1 MKSTLLPA
9 DTFMVINKTIFNDQD
24 RKLLMRLYQPIIG
37 GDAINLYFNLW
48 SHLDNLEFVS
58 NDYTHHYLFNLL
70 QLSIDAFVSAR
81 MKLEAIGLIKTY
93 VKEDSINNYIYE
105 LYSPLSPSEF
115 LGNPLLNTLLLSN
128 VGKKEFDAITNMFK
142 IPTVNL
148 KEHKDITSSF
158 SDVFFISS
166 EANDFSTVDL
176 KNRQTSGLSFDIGFD
191 LEECIA
197 SIPSE
202 MLNIR
207 SVNKTVRELI
217 VTLAFVYNYN
227 LEQMT
232 NIIRDSIS
240 EKHTIDREA
249 LRVNARNYYTFNN
262 RGKLP
267 NIVFKCQPEYLRKPI
282 GDTSKMAQTIYM
294 FETISPYE
302 FLSSKIGTKPSKSD
316 LAILEHLAVDLALP
330 PGVINVLLDFVLKT
344 TNNKLAI
351 NYVDTIASQWKRSKI
366 QTVEDAINFAK
377 NEYSHRKKKSVS
389 VTKEPDW
396 FEKEVVSSNATT
408 EEKQSIDDLLKE
420 FR

>member
-9 DTFMVINKTIFNDQD
+9 DTFIVINKTIFNDQD

-37 GDAINLYFNLW
+37 GDATNLYFNLW

-70 QLSIDAFVSAR
+70 QMSIDSFVSAR
-81 MKLEAIGLIKTY
+81 MKLEAVGLIKTY

-128 VGKKEFDAITNMFK
+128 VGKKEFDSIIDMFK
-142 IPTVNL
+142 VPSVNL
-148 KEHKDITSSF
+148 KEHKDITCSF

-176 KNRQTSGLSFDIGFD
+176 KNRNINGLCFDIGFD
-191 LEECIA
+191 VEECIA
-197 SIPSE
+197 SIPNE

-240 EKHTIDREA
+240 EKRTIDREA

-267 NIVFKCQPEYLRKPI
+267 NIVFKCQPEYLRKPV

-316 LAILEHLAVDLALP
+316 LAILEHLAVDLTLP

-344 TNNKLAI
+344 TNNKLTI
-351 NYVDTIASQWKRSKI
+351 NYIDTVASQWKRSKI

-377 NEYSHRKKKSVS
+377 EEYGHRKKKSSSVS
-389 VTKEPDW
+389 KEPDW
-396 FEKEVVSSNATT
+396 FEKEVIVNNANA

>member
-148 KEHKDITSSF
+148 KEHTDITSSF

-240 EKHTIDREA
+240 EKHTIDRES

-282 GDTSKMAQTIYM
+282 GDT
-294 FETISPYE
+294 
-302 FLSSKIGTKPSKSD
+302 
-316 LAILEHLAVDLALP
+316 
-330 PGVINVLLDFVLKT
+330 
-344 TNNKLAI
+344 
-351 NYVDTIASQWKRSKI
+351 
-366 QTVEDAINFAK
+366 
-377 NEYSHRKKKSVS
+377 
-389 VTKEPDW
+389 
-396 FEKEVVSSNATT
+396 
-408 EEKQSIDDLLKE
+408 
-420 FR
+420 